1 MKTPTSSHSAH
12 RKVTPLSI
20 RIDEGKK
27 NQLAWIAQKQ
37 DRSVHYVLLQA
48 VSEYISKETKRMV
61 AQGAFHLGRPP
72 SAGWDNYLLL
82 TFGTDR
88 DAGHMLLH
96 RTVGSIQ
103 PV

>member
-48 VSEYISKETKRMV
+48 VSEYISKETKRIEFYEAAMQASQHYAETGLHTTQDEV
-61 AQGAFHLGRPP
+61 EAWVNSLGTPNELQPP
-72 SAGWDNYLLL
+72 VC
-82 TFGTDR
+82 
-88 DAGHMLLH
+88 HK
-96 RTVGSIQ
+96 
-103 PV
+103 